1 MTDLPITI
9 TAIRQAAAAIEGAI
23 TPSPVIAAPGLSE
36 LVGAEIHL
44 KLETVH
50 RTGSFKERGA
60 LAKLLTLDASERRG
74 GVVAMS
80 AGNHAQGVAYHA
92 RRLGIPATIV
102 MPEGTPFVKIDRTEE
117 FGAKVVLRGNSLSAA
132 RKAADQLARERG
144 LVLVHPYD
152 DPAVI
157 AGQGTI
163 ALELLADRPDLDILV
178 VPIAGGGLIS
188 GIAVA
193 ARTLAP
199 HIEIIGVQ
207 STLYPSMY
215 RLMRGED
222 PGPPAAA
229 ATLAEG
235 IAVKEPGRL
244 TRPIVK
250 ALVSEILL
258 VDDVMIEGAIETLL
272 ERQQLVVE
280 GAGAAGVA
288 AVLAAPERFRSRRV
302 GIVICGGNIDA
313 RLLASIIMRGLVREG
328 RLVRLR
334 SELPDIPGALSRLS
348 GVIGRHAGNIV
359 EVHHQRLF
367 HDASVKRAEL
377 DVVVET
383 QNRWHVT
390 ALIAALV
397 EAGFPTQLLSSAG
410 EGGVDGMK
418 RLGDPLDEK
427 HTAARSGLTDL

>member
-1 MTDLPITI
+1 MHDLPV
-9 TAIRQAAAAIEGAI
+9 TATAVGDAAAAIADAI
-23 TPSPVIAAPGLSE
+23 ARTPTIAAPALSE
-36 LVGAEIHL
+36 LVGAELYL

-60 LAKLLTLDASERRG
+60 LNKLLRLDVSQRRA

-102 MPEGTPFVKIDRTEE
+102 MPEGTPFIKIDHTEA
-117 FGAKVVLRGNSLSAA
+117 FGATVVLKGDSLAAA
-132 RKAADQLARERG
+132 REAADTLARERG
-144 LVLVHPYD
+144 SVLVHPYD
-152 DPAVI
+152 DPDVI
-157 AGQGTI
+157 AGQGTVG
-163 ALELLADRPDLDILV
+163 LELLADQPDLDTLV
-178 VPIAGGGLIS
+178 VPIGGGGLIS

-193 ARTLAP
+193 AKALKP
-199 HIEIIGVQ
+199 EIEIVGVQ

-215 RLMRGED
+215 RVLRGED

-244 TRPIVK
+244 TRRIVK
-250 ALVSEILL
+250 ALVSEIRL
-258 VDDVMIEGAIETLL
+258 VDEIMLEGAVEILL
-272 ERQQLVVE
+272 EQQKLVVE

-288 AVLAAPERFRSRRV
+288 AVLAAPERFHGRRL
-302 GIVICGGNIDA
+302 GIVITGGNMDA
-313 RLLASIIMRGLVREG
+313 RLLASILMRGLVREG

-334 SELPDIPGALSRLS
+334 CELPDVAGALSRLS
-348 GVIGRHAGNIV
+348 GVIGKHAGNIV

-367 HDASVKRAEL
+367 HDTSVKRAEL

-383 QNRWHVT
+383 QNRRHVEV
-390 ALIAALV
+390 LIAALV
-397 EAGFPTQLLSSAG
+397 AAGFPTQLLLSSA
-410 EGGVDGMK
+410 DDHHATNN
-418 RLGDPLDEK
+418 R
-427 HTAARSGLTDL
+427 

>member
-1 MTDLPITI
+1 MNELPVTI
-9 TAIRQAAAAIEGAI
+9 AAVREAAAAIKGAI
-23 TPSPVIAAPGLSE
+23 AYTPTVPAGAISE
-36 LVGAEIHL
+36 VVGAEICL
-44 KLETVH
+44 KLETLH

-60 LAKLLTLDASERRG
+60 LAKLLTLRPSERRA

-92 RRLGIPATIV
+92 QRLGIPATIV
-102 MPEGTPFVKIDRTEE
+102 MPEGTPFIKIDRTEAY
-117 FGAKVVLRGNSLSAA
+117 GAKVLLKGDNLTTA
-132 RKAADQLARERG
+132 REAADALAREKG

-163 ALELLADRPDLDILV
+163 ALELLADRPDLDAIV
-178 VPIAGGGLIS
+178 VPIGGGGLIS

-193 ARTLAP
+193 AKALKP
-199 HIEIIGVQ
+199 GIDIIGVQ

-244 TRPIVK
+244 TRRIVK
-250 ALVSEILL
+250 ALVSDILL
-258 VDDVMIEGAIETLL
+258 VDDVTIEGAIEILL
-272 ERQQLVVE
+272 ERQKLVVE
-280 GAGAAGVA
+280 GAGAAALA
-288 AVLAAPERFRSRRV
+288 AVLASSERFRGRRV

-313 RLLASIIMRGLVREG
+313 RLLASILMRGLVREG

-348 GVIGRHAGNIV
+348 GVIGKYSGNIV

-367 HDASVKRAEL
+367 HDTSVKRAEL

-383 QNRWHVT
+383 QNRRHVEV
-390 ALIAALV
+390 LVAALV
-397 EAGFPTQLLSSAG
+397 AAGFPTQLLPNGGFDG
-410 EGGVDGMK
+410 EEV
-418 RLGDPLDEK
+418 
-427 HTAARSGLTDL
+427 